1 MKNGIDPFFSATYG
15 SHCLFSVFS
24 AQIPLGQYTEDHFTE
39 PKALEVI
46 DRFRMEL
53 KEIEKHILT
62 ENEGLELQYLFLL
75 PSRIENSIT
84 I

>member
-1 MKNGIDPFFSATYG
+1 MELILFSQLLAV
-15 SHCLFSVFS
+15 HIVSVFS

-39 PKALEVI
+39 AKALEVI
-46 DRFRMEL
+46 DRFRVEL

>member
-1 MKNGIDPFFSATYG
+1 MKNGLDPFFSAARG
-15 SHCLFSVFS
+15 SHRFFS
-24 AQIPLGQYTEDHFTE
+24 AQIPLGRYTEDHFTE
-39 PKALEVI
+39 AKALEVI
-46 DRFRMEL
+46 DKFRMEL
-53 KEIEKHILT
+53 KEIEKHILS